1 MSKEGSNRSFKGFL
15 KKLDYFAVTFEFRV
29 DKKQKYGSITGGTW
43 FLLYII
49 LAIAY
54 AIQRFFDYISWNDSK
69 IQFIEKS
76 LDPGPALNFKNLT
89 FSYAVRVTFDNDTI
103 LKNTSLEDLF
113 VMEHSFVSSKDNEKK
128 KKISSIPRTCKES
141 DFYNRTDDYSIFKRQ
156 PISEFD
162 CFDFYDNFTLNG
174 IYTDPEMSY
183 SEVLLKLNNKYMQNY
198 TELKDIFNNNQF
210 KFTLYYID
218 TFNDVSD
225 FTKSVF
231 YKVDAIYTYLDLK
244 SYKRNNIYFQQFE
257 YFIDNNLFYN
267 DYKSTIFMK
276 MFSSQEISA
285 PIEDRSLSKLDE
297 RFYLNKFILR
307 AVNNQKV
314 VKLSFIKIPEF
325 LASLSGLLVNLLVI
339 LTVLIKALNTF
350 QAKQSIM
357 SKIMKYK
364 DIIKDNNKNSLD
376 YLTKKFKDHQFSERH
391 NSISS
396 SKRSKNMVKIFNDN
410 QDEIF
415 EIQNKNKENNKDDLN
430 LNINKVTDINLVFT
444 KGENYLKED
453 MLIDKTEDSLRVA
466 KLKRGNPYIINA
478 SDICCFIF
486 CCRNIKKKQKIFQN
500 AEEKFNHN
508 IDLVTFMKKMQEVEI
523 LKYLLLDRNTLR
535 LMNFISKPC
544 ISMSNSNIEDEEYKE
559 FFGNIEDSNSVS
571 NEIIDNAKK
580 SYDNIIAKKDMSY
593 TEKRIIE
600 LFDLQIQDIFA

>member
-1 MSKEGSNRSFKGFL
+1 
-15 KKLDYFAVTFEFRV
+15 
-29 DKKQKYGSITGGTW
+29 
-43 FLLYII
+43 
-49 LAIAY
+49 
-54 AIQRFFDYISWNDSK
+54 
-69 IQFIEKS
+69 
-76 LDPGPALNFKNLT
+76 
-89 FSYAVRVTFDNDTI
+89 
-103 LKNTSLEDLF
+103 
-113 VMEHSFVSSKDNEKK
+113 
-128 KKISSIPRTCKES
+128 
-141 DFYNRTDDYSIFKRQ
+141 
-156 PISEFD
+156 
-162 CFDFYDNFTLNG
+162 
-174 IYTDPEMSY
+174 
-183 SEVLLKLNNKYMQNY
+183 
-198 TELKDIFNNNQF
+198 
-210 KFTLYYID
+210 
-218 TFNDVSD
+218 
-225 FTKSVF
+225 
-231 YKVDAIYTYLDLK
+231 
-244 SYKRNNIYFQQFE
+244 
-257 YFIDNNLFYN
+257 
-267 DYKSTIFMK
+267 
-276 MFSSQEISA
+276 
-285 PIEDRSLSKLDE
+285 
-297 RFYLNKFILR
+297 
-307 AVNNQKV
+307 
-314 VKLSFIKIPEF
+314 
-325 LASLSGLLVNLLVI
+325 
-339 LTVLIKALNTF
+339 
-350 QAKQSIM
+350 
-357 SKIMKYK
+357 MKYK